1 MKKVLL
7 TAIVVIMLIIS
18 TIMAIHYILNRKM
31 VVACKKS
38 YGIVRV
44 YKANPTN
51 IHQEISPRYIAIL
64 SNLDTITCNKNTRVG
79 DSVIFMYYKK
89 LE

>member
-1 MKKVLL
+1 MKKALL
-7 TAIVVIMLIIS
+7 TTSIIIIL
-18 TIMAIHYILNRKM
+18 TIPISIAIHYIFNRKV

-64 SNLDTITCNKNTRVG
+64 SNLDTITCNKNTCVG
-79 DSVIFMYYKK
+79 DSVIFMYYK
-89 LE
+89 

>member
-1 MKKVLL
+1 MKKALL
-7 TAIVVIMLIIS
+7 TTIIVIIL
-18 TIMAIHYILNRKM
+18 TIPISIAIHYIFNHKA

-38 YGIVRV
+38 YSVVKV
-44 YKANPTN
+44 YKADPTN
-51 IHQEISPRYIAIL
+51 VHQEISPRYIAIL
-64 SNLDTITCNKNTRVG
+64 SNLDTITCNRNTRVG